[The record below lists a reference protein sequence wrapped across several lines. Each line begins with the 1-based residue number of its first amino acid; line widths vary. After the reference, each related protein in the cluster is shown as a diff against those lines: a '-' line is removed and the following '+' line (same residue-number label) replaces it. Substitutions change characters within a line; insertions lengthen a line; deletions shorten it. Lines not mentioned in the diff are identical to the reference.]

1 MTATPLTP
9 ALLDELEQE
18 VQCAFDRIYVRSI
31 HSDIF
36 EIVRDFA
43 DDNDLDPDELMD
55 LVSDPCIKIIR
66 D

>member
-1 MTATPLTP
+1 MTATELTP
-9 ALLDELEQE
+9 ALLDELEQSL
-18 VQCAFDRIYVRSI
+18 QCAFDRIYDSL

-55 LVSDPCIKIIR
+55 LVSDPYIKIIR
-66 D
+66 N